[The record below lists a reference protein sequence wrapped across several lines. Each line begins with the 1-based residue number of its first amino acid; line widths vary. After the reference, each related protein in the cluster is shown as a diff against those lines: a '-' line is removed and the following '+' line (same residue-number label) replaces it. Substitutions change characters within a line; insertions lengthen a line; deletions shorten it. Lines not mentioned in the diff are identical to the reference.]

1 MNIIDDNYDIIV
13 VGAGMIGSAMAIGLA
28 KEGWRVLL
36 LEYKKPKPFSL
47 LEHPDLR
54 VSMIS
59 YTSVN
64 LLKQLNVW
72 NSILSIRATP
82 YRRIEVWEKE
92 KSNVIFEAK
101 SLGLSELGYIVEN
114 RILQLAL
121 WKQFFQYSNLTL
133 LCPAKLVI
141 MHRQNQQWKIIL
153 NDKKQF
159 LTNLIIAADGVHSQV
174 RTLAGIGS
182 NGWQYDQLCL
192 LITIKMDQAQ
202 QDITWQ
208 QFFPSGPR
216 AFLPLF
222 DHWACLVWYDKPSRI
237 RQLQA
242 MSILQLRQEIIL
254 AFPDRL
260 GQFQVFFRDNFSIIR
275 QHANRYVEEGLA
287 LVGDAAH
294 TINPLGGQGLNL
306 GYRDINILLKVLIN
320 SKTHLSPPFYTKQ
333 TLLLY
338 QQDRMADNRLMQVS
352 MDAIYTLFSTKL
364 TGIKFARNL
373 VLMLVQRL
381 NIIKKSILK
390 SALGL

>member
-153 NDKKQF
+153 NDKRQF
-159 LTNLIIAADGVHSQV
+159 LTNLIIAADGVHSKV
-174 RTLAGIGS
+174 RTLAGIGI

-192 LITIKMDQAQ
+192 LITVKMDQAQ

-237 RQLQA
+237 RQLQS

-254 AFPDRL
+254 AFPNRL

-306 GYRDINILLKVLIN
+306 GYRDINVLLKVLIN
-320 SKTHLSPPFYTKQ
+320 SKTHLSSPFYTKQ

-338 QQDRMADNRLMQVS
+338 QQNRMADNRLMQVS
-352 MDAIYTLFSTKL
+352 MDAIYTLFTTKL

-381 NIIKKSILK
+381 NIVKKSILK